1 MSWCFH
7 EIEWYRGYYP
17 FRLYLVGEERG
28 FFIRAVIF
36 LAEKDAGG
44 NHP

>member
-28 FFIRAVIF
+28 FLCER
-36 LAEKDAGG
+36 
-44 NHP
+44 